1 MRSYAK
7 EFTAL
12 LDRLASYKVE
22 ELGFYDLAKD
32 QFERELEHFVT
43 NTNYQDFHQVR
54 SLLRKQLAE
63 GDFEASFI
71 AYICLAILYIRSDN
85 LGYLEYLYNDD
96 NQELISQIKRREI
109 EGTETFLTYY
119 HSKILRKRMEF
130 DRNSEFIDLKGEL
143 LQKSYVKQ
151 RKVISD
157 ERFKNHVAALH
168 HYAEVIVTICERRFN
183 RELYDRGRE
192 HLLDIIRQSERQ
204 GKYIGECYATLSRY
218 ELLMDQ
224 FDPALKNIKKAI
236 IFEQPSFDYQ
246 IRISKYYLLETE
258 IRTKQQIAIIQEE
271 NDRSMESIEEKNKA
285 LERSMDENR
294 EILKKESQQH
304 SRFNLQILGLFTAV
318 ISFII
323 GSFEIISNQQNFLDS
338 TLLLIVLTGC
348 IITVFSILN
357 IPYTKREG
365 KNLRLLQA
373 VVVMGL
379 LMIISPLLT
388 YFMI

>member
-1 MRSYAK
+1 
-7 EFTAL
+7 
-12 LDRLASYKVE
+12 
-22 ELGFYDLAKD
+22 
-32 QFERELEHFVT
+32 
-43 NTNYQDFHQVR
+43 
-54 SLLRKQLAE
+54 
-63 GDFEASFI
+63 
-71 AYICLAILYIRSDN
+71 
-85 LGYLEYLYNDD
+85 
-96 NQELISQIKRREI
+96 
-109 EGTETFLTYY
+109 
-119 HSKILRKRMEF
+119 
-130 DRNSEFIDLKGEL
+130 
-143 LQKSYVKQ
+143 
-151 RKVISD
+151 
-157 ERFKNHVAALH
+157 HVAALH

-357 IPYTKREG
+357 IPYTKKEG
-365 KNLRLLQA
+365 KNLRLLLA